1 MLATTLSGILE
12 EGDREC
18 REDRKSSKIVGL
30 TDSCSEPYFL
40 TVPKDEPFNSKWS
53 DVESSVTRPKLETT

>member
-18 REDRKSSKIVGL
+18 REDRKSSKTVG
-30 TDSCSEPYFL
+30 TYRFL
-40 TVPKDEPFNSKWS
+40 LRAVFS
-53 DVESSVTRPKLETT
+53 DGT